1 MRCGFDGEKV
11 AVKRIGNELAVEIE
25 RGLVEPSL
33 TKFGSLYYMTMR
45 NDQRAYLST
54 SSDGQHFSEPKAWMW
69 DDGTDLGSYN
79 TQAHWVTHDDALF
92 LVYTRR
98 GANNDHIPRNRAPL
112 FIGNAFSSFS
122 FVLREARLAVGE
134 SERAMYYNADHEA
147 TTGDLTPEEA
157 LRWNVLPW
165 VP

>member
-1 MRCGFDGEKV
+1 MSRARFTVDIHPDLAP
-11 AVKRIGNELAVEIE
+11 AVD
-25 RGLVEPSL
+25 
-33 TKFGSLYYMTMR
+33 M
-45 NDQRAYLST
+45 
-54 SSDGQHFSEPKAWMW
+54 
-69 DDGTDLGSYN
+69 
-79 TQAHWVTHDDALF
+79 ALC
-92 LVYTRR
+92 R
-98 GANNDHIPRNRAPL
+98 RAPL

>member
-1 MRCGFDGEKV
+1 MGDLSRLLYV
-11 AVKRIGNELAVEIE
+11 AGTLNISHIQQLHKQRFAVMSRARFTVDIHPDLAPAVD
-25 RGLVEPSL
+25 
-33 TKFGSLYYMTMR
+33 M
-45 NDQRAYLST
+45 
-54 SSDGQHFSEPKAWMW
+54 
-69 DDGTDLGSYN
+69 
-79 TQAHWVTHDDALF
+79 ALC
-92 LVYTRR
+92 R
-98 GANNDHIPRNRAPL
+98 RAPL